1 MRLRRGDI
9 YLVKGKTTVEV
20 VDGEVEIV
28 GKSVK
33 KGEEVY
39 IPYGKTVPVEAL
51 SDGELIFDNYEKIPS
66 RTIPLEWDEVVNRI
80 LNENLKKVIVLGEVD
95 TGKTFFS
102 TYLSNKII
110 EKGKKV
116 GIIDADLGQS
126 DIGPPGTIGGVI
138 LEKQEIFLSEIP
150 PTFLYFVGAH
160 SPGLHFLPYIA
171 GVLHVLN
178 KLINETEH
186 VIIDTPGWVQG
197 DGGRAI
203 RRCELEVVNP
213 DCIIL
218 LQRKDEIEHLVKVY
232 KDIPVIRLKVSKKAS
247 PTSQEVRK
255 KLREEI
261 ARKYFKDLKKIT
273 LDFDEVE
280 TDRAYFLT
288 GKRITVDNKDV
299 LHAELLSGWE
309 GALVVSERKL
319 DIFEIEKLKK
329 EIGVFRIKNIVKGKE
344 RNLVVGLLDEKRSV
358 IGLGILQEIDY
369 KNEKFHILVPFKDK
383 ERIKIVQFGSIKLSE
398 NIEEAGFVEPGY
410 F

>member
-1 MRLRRGDI
+1 MKLKEGEI
-9 YLVKGKTTVEV
+9 YLVKGKTTIELI
-20 VDGEVEIV
+20 DGEVEII
-28 GKSVK
+28 GKKVK
-33 KGEEVY
+33 KGETVY
-39 IPYGKTVPVEAL
+39 VPYGKTVPVEVL
-51 SDGELIFDNYEKIPS
+51 SDAEVNFDNYEKIPL
-66 RTIPLEWDEVVNRI
+66 RTIPPEWDEVVNRI

-178 KLINETEH
+178 KLINRVDV

-203 RRCELEVVNP
+203 RRCELEVVDP
-213 DCIIL
+213 SCIIL
-218 LQRKDEIEHLVKVY
+218 LQRNDEIEHLVKIY
-232 KDIPVIRLKVSKKAS
+232 KDIPIIRLKVSKKAS
-247 PTSQEVRK
+247 STSQEARK

-261 ARKYFKDLKKIT
+261 ARKYFKNLQKIT
-273 LDFDEVE
+273 LNFDEIE
-280 TDRAYFLT
+280 TDRAYLLT
-288 GKRITVDNKDV
+288 GKKIEINDGNI

-344 RNLVVGLLDEKRSV
+344 KNLVVGLLDEKRDV
-358 IGLGILQEIDY
+358 LGLGIIQEIDY
-369 KNEKFHILVPFKDK
+369 KNGKFHILTPFNEKD
-383 ERIKIVQFGSIKLSE
+383 RIKIIQFGSIKLSE
-398 NIEEAGFVEPGY
+398 NIEEAGFIEPGY